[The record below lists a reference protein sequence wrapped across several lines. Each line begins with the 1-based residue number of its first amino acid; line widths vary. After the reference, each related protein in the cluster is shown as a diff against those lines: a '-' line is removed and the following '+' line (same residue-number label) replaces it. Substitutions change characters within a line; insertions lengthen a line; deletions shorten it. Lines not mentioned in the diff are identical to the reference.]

1 MSVKQTN
8 SLMWSQKGQRLF
20 VHLCQKHFKV
30 SLVITAGWFSM
41 YSDIQFLVSGLL
53 ELRKTRKVCSSA
65 VTGCAVKSNWCTHRF
80 ISIDQNNNIKQAN
93 RTLWYVHSER
103 DKSETV
109 KQSFTVKVVFSS
121 PPTAENHLLE
131 PCSRVDFVQVN
142 RTPPHLCMCSLRIKV
157 SLFHPPKELFNVRI
171 CADVSWHIWRGDSDL
186 VGVSPSWTGKH
197 RSTLCGQTE
206 LLPLTNSSCYALGL
220 IINPPQ
226 RRHHPCQVVLAPTPL
241 PFPSNLA
248 SLVKTGSQHQRLTEQ

>member
-1 MSVKQTN
+1 MGGRQEALNHPLWQIKKTVHDEYNIVKQTSVKQTN

-20 VHLCQKHFKV
+20 VHLCKKHFKV

-80 ISIDQNNNIKQAN
+80 ISIDQNNNTKQAN

-109 KQSFTVKVVFSS
+109 KQSFTVKVAFSS
-121 PPTAENHLLE
+121 PTNCWKSPAGALQSSGL
-131 PCSRVDFVQVN
+131 CSSQSN
-142 RTPPHLCMCSLRIKV
+142 
-157 SLFHPPKELFNVRI
+157 
-171 CADVSWHIWRGDSDL
+171 
-186 VGVSPSWTGKH
+186 
-197 RSTLCGQTE
+197 
-206 LLPLTNSSCYALGL
+206 
-220 IINPPQ
+220 
-226 RRHHPCQVVLAPTPL
+226 PTPL
-241 PFPSNLA
+241 VHVLSPNKGFTIS
-248 SLVKTGSQHQRLTEQ
+248 SSKRII